1 MMTKL
6 KNTVL
11 RKDSIRKLDA
21 SRDRTD
27 VAKIITGIR
36 RCGKSTLMMQYIQHL
51 KDSGVEDDSIF
62 YINLESEDNIDVT
75 DNLRLRDIIRENV
88 KKDARTYV
96 FFDEIQRVK
105 KWETNINSLMTD
117 YDADI
122 YITGSNAYL
131 LSSEL
136 STYISG
142 RYVEIKMFPLSF
154 SEYLELHP
162 PSDILSVESRFD
174 KFLKC
179 GALPSID
186 PDADKIFIMD
196 HLQGIFNT
204 ILMKDVVSR
213 IGVRNTGVLN
223 NITRYLFSNIGN
235 LTNILT
241 ISKCAGISSTTV
253 RKYMTALEESY
264 IIYKAERYDVRG
276 KKLLNSSEKYYAAD
290 TGMRNSLLGWQEGPD
305 IGRQIENVV
314 YLELC
319 RRGYKVMVGSFRDK
333 EVDFT
338 AFKDNKVEYYQVTQS
353 MLIEDTAKREI
364 RSLEAID
371 DNHQKTILS
380 LDRIM
385 TDPGNGIKHINLLD
399 WLLSE

>member
-1 MMTKL
+1 MTKL